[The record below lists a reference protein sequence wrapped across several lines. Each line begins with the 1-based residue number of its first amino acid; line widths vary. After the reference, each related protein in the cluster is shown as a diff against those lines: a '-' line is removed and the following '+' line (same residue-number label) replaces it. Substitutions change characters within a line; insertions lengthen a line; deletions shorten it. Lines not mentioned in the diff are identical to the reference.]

1 MILSDFNFS
10 FTGSGF
16 STTLTGSTGL
26 TGSTVFWGSAGYW
39 TKFLGMYGVKTLSP
53 ILKAVGTVKGA

>member
-16 STTLTGSTGL
+16 SRTLTGSTGL
-26 TGSTVFWGSAGYW
+26 TGSTVFWGSAGFGIKPFG
-39 TKFLGMYGVKTLSP
+39 TKVVTSFSP
-53 ILKAVGTVKGA
+53 IFTTAGIDNGA